1 MIVLDMSN
9 DKIYAEAKEHADEK
23 YATLEEQTSEARK
36 VFIRDEYKRIKQ
48 EAIEDQIEAERKAKE
63 YIEIN
68 KLDTQ

>member
-9 DKIYAEAKEHADEK
+9 DYIYAEAKEIADEK

-36 VFIRDEYKRIKQ
+36 VFIREEYKRIKQ
-48 EAIEDQIEAERKAKE
+48 EAIEDQIEAEKKAKE

-68 KLDTQ
+68 KLNTQ

>member
-9 DKIYAEAKEHADEK
+9 DYIYSEAKEHADEK
-23 YATLEEQTSEARK
+23 YNTLEEQTSEARK

-63 YIEIN
+63 YIESN
-68 KLDTQ
+68 KDST